1 MKVLTVILM
10 LHHDKQ
16 SLVDVPVSL
25 PGLGSIQCW
34 DVRGSDN
41 EQCA

>member
-1 MKVLTVILM
+1 VSWGNWMVGFQQCMKVLTVILM

-25 PGLGSIQCW
+25 PGLCSI
-34 DVRGSDN
+34 
-41 EQCA
+41 